1 MSAFR
6 FIHTSDMHLGRR
18 FGNLPEE
25 IRGVL
30 SAARRDVVRTLSDA
44 ARASGAAHL
53 LVAGDL
59 FDTETPSD
67 QIVRQTLNAMGAD
80 PALAWWIIPGNHDS
94 LAAEALWDRVRRDA
108 PANVRLLDRPEPMAI
123 APRVTLLPAP
133 ASRRYPGRDLTAWMQ
148 AAATPEGDLRIGLA
162 HGAVQTFASEDG
174 GAEVIPPDRA
184 ASAGLSYLALGD
196 WHGRLRINGRT
207 HYSGTPERDRFKHG
221 GRGVCLA
228 VGLGGPGAE
237 PEVTEI
243 PTGRFDWTDLALPLT
258 PGQDA
263 AGALS
268 QVLPASDAGR
278 ADCLVRLRARGWVT
292 LQGRLALARAVSEVA
307 PDFCHFEFDESELA
321 TEFQPDDLDDIDV
334 GGALRLAA
342 ESLLEE
348 AWDEALTEERRRV
361 AEAALNRLYTIVK
374 GETA

>member
-1 MSAFR
+1 MSVFR
-6 FIHTSDMHLGRR
+6 FIHTSDLHLGRR

-25 IRGVL
+25 IRGLL
-30 SAARRDVVRTLSDA
+30 SAARRDVVRTLA
-44 ARASGAAHL
+44 EKARTSGAAHV

-108 PANVRLLDRPEPMAI
+108 PVNVRLLDRPEPVAI
-123 APRVTLLPAP
+123 APGINLLPAP

-148 AAATPEGDLRIGLA
+148 EATTAEGDLRIGLA
-162 HGAVQTFASEDG
+162 HGAVQAFASEDG

-184 ASAGLSYLALGD
+184 ASAGLGYLALGD
-196 WHGRLRINGRT
+196 WHGRLRINART

-221 GRGVCLA
+221 GRGVCLS

-237 PEVTEI
+237 PEVTEL
-243 PTGRFDWTDLALPLT
+243 PTGRFDWTDIALPLT

-263 AGALS
+263 AKALVQALS
-268 QVLPASDAGR
+268 VGETRR
-278 ADCLVRLRARGWVT
+278 ADCLFRLRANGWVT
-292 LQGRLALARAVSEVA
+292 LQGRLTLARVVSEVV
-307 PDFCHFEFDESELA
+307 PDFCFFEFDESELA
-321 TEFQPDDLDDIDV
+321 TEFQPAELNDIDV

-342 ESLLEE
+342 EHLLDE
-348 AWDEALTEERRRV
+348 ARDEALTEERRRV
-361 AEAALNRLYTIVK
+361 AEASLNRLYSIVK
-374 GETA
+374 RERV